1 MSFYSR
7 YISFLFFSFF
17 LISINISVNA
27 AEIPFIDAH
36 SQADKDISFKE
47 ILRLMDNADVSHTI
61 LSLRGQRQTGQLLSF
76 ALRYPGRITPSVRT
90 KGNAYVGNKI
100 GKFKIFLKKQANNPQ
115 FRAMAELLLWHAE
128 KTKAPGVTR
137 EPSTIEK
144 PPLVVV
150 HPDDPRVKIA
160 LNIAIEKN
168 WPFILHIE
176 FVASGS
182 DRDIFMS
189 KLRVL
194 LHQYPNHPFVLI
206 HMGQLQAEE
215 IKHLISSHPNIYF
228 ITSKS
233 NPIRGS
239 MPSGEAVV
247 NLFRGSSLALEW
259 KDLIIKY
266 PDRFIFGIDNTWAED
281 WQKKYVKQVN
291 LWRKALKE
299 LPDEVAHAVAH
310 RNAELLWR
318 LPPAR

>member
-1 MSFYSR
+1 MDPDR
-7 YISFLFFSFF
+7 

-36 SQADKDISFKE
+36 SQADQDISFEE
-47 ILRLMDNADVSHTI
+47 IIRLMDNADVSHTI
-61 LSLRGQRQTGQLLSF
+61 LSLRGQRQTEQLLSF

-90 KGNAYVGNKI
+90 KGSAYVGNKI
-100 GKFKIFLKKQANNPQ
+100 GKFKEFFKKQANHPQ

-128 KTKAPGVTR
+128 KTKASDVTR
-137 EPSTIEK
+137 ESGIIGK

-160 LNIAIEKN
+160 LDIAIEKN

-194 LHQYPNHPFVLI
+194 LRQYPNHPFVLI
-206 HMGQLQAEE
+206 HMGQLQTEE
-215 IKHLISSHPNIYF
+215 IKHLIASHSNIYF

-247 NLFRGSSLALEW
+247 NLFRGSSLTLEW
-259 KDLIIKY
+259 KDLIIKHS
-266 PDRFIFGIDNTWAED
+266 DRFIFGIDNTWAED

-310 RNAELLWR
+310 RNAERLWG
-318 LPPAR
+318 LVPVQ